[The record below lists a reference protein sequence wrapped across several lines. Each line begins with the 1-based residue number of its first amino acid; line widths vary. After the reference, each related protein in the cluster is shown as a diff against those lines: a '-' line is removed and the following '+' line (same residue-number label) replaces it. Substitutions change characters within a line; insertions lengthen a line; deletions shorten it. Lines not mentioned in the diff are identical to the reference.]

1 MATKRNEEI
10 NNETTDLAIVNN
22 EGLMELFGERASAP
36 SILMFDEK
44 KVLPLKDIINLASGE
59 NVSLSEV
66 LNTEVQLVGMGAV
79 KLDYID
85 EQTGEFN
92 QYIRYILITD
102 KGNFTTT
109 STFIGRTLK
118 MLYQTMSRTPKVM
131 FKQKEK
137 DGRRRFIMEIL

>member
-1 MATKRNEEI
+1 MARKDETFV
-10 NNETTDLAIVNN
+10 NETTDLSLINN
-22 EGLMELFGERASAP
+22 DGLMELFGEKAGSPA
-36 SILMFDEK
+36 ILMFDQK
-44 KVLPLKDIINLASGE
+44 KVLPLNEIINLASGE

-66 LNTEVQLVGMGAV
+66 LNTEVELVGMGAV

-85 EQTGEFN
+85 ETTGEFS

-118 MLYQTMSRTPKVM
+118 MLYQTMTRPPKVM